1 MVCFVCSYIQK
12 LNADL
17 DKKYKS
23 LFCPVSC
30 LCSLRAKTMSRWHH
44 YTSAGCTMRIP
55 LCYSH
60 QRQKYNSVRR
70 TTSHNRPIFPVWGN
84 HNSVI
89 VHSYTSNERLIYKP
103 SIDIYVVMMG
113 TCYYQLDSRMKIFKN
128 KNKIFMHTPPLDILI
143 AEQHWAFQKFR
154 RFLSTWN
161 YFHVKTHNSYV
172 HVTVVVFLC
181 SPYLEKGSILVVI
194 NGNYI

>member
-60 QRQKYNSVRR
+60 QRQKHNSVRR

-84 HNSVI
+84 HKSVI
-89 VHSYTSNERLIYKP
+89 VHSYTSNDRLIYKP
-103 SIDIYVVMMG
+103 SIDIYLVMMG
-113 TCYYQLDSRMKIFKN
+113 TCYHQLDSSMKIFKN
-128 KNKIFMHTPPLDILI
+128 INKICMHTPLLDILK
-143 AEQHWAFQKFR
+143 WATLSISEIHKIFINLKLFSCQDPQ
-154 RFLSTWN
+154 FLCAC
-161 YFHVKTHNSYV
+161 HCCC
-172 HVTVVVFLC
+172 FLC